1 MVPAVEQEDCGGSAY
16 IVPQYGN
23 DAAIFYTEV
32 LEGWNAVSKAKRRED
47 FGGKLRKC
55 HVKSIM

>member
-23 DAAIFYTEV
+23 DAAVFYTEV
-32 LEGWNAVSKAKRRED
+32 YVGRSECRLESETKGRLFGKTMKKA
-47 FGGKLRKC
+47 
-55 HVKSIM
+55 M